1 VVNLRDEIRRNID
14 AIRGK
19 IADAAAKSGRN
30 PKDILLMG
38 VSKFQPL
45 ESVYAARDCGLVLF
59 GENRVQEREEKT
71 ARWEGPRVECHM
83 IGHLQ
88 KNKARKA
95 LELFDCIES
104 VDSLEL
110 ALIIERVTR
119 ERSETPGFTGGR
131 YPVMIEV
138 NVSGEETKH
147 GAPPEKCF
155 ALIDEIAVKC
165 PHVEIKGLMTIGP
178 RAGDEKSTGAAFGM
192 LRKLRDDARERSGL
206 VLEHLSMG
214 MSGDYTL
221 AITEGSTIVRIG
233 SALFGARDYGKSP
246 SDHKDRMKN
255 QEGKQ

>member
-1 VVNLRDEIRRNID
+1 MVNLRDEITRNIG
-14 AIRGK
+14 AIREK
-19 IADAAAKSGRN
+19 IASSAAKSGRK
-30 PKDILLMG
+30 PEDIRLMG

-45 ESVYAARDCGLVLF
+45 EAIYAARDCGLSLF
-59 GENRVQEREEKT
+59 GENKVQEREEKI
-71 ARWEGPRVECHM
+71 ARWEGSRAECHM

-95 LELFDCIES
+95 LEIFDCIES

-110 ALIIERVTR
+110 ALVIERVTR
-119 ERSETPGFTGGR
+119 ERFETAGRADGR

-147 GAPPEKCF
+147 GISPEKSF

-178 RAGDEKSTGAAFGM
+178 LTDDEKNIGAAFEL
-192 LRKLRDDARERSGL
+192 LRNLRDDARKRSGL
-206 VLEHLSMG
+206 ALEHLSMG
-214 MSGDYTL
+214 MSGDYAL

-233 SALFGARDYGKSP
+233 AAIFGARSG
-246 SDHKDRMKN
+246 
-255 QEGKQ
+255 